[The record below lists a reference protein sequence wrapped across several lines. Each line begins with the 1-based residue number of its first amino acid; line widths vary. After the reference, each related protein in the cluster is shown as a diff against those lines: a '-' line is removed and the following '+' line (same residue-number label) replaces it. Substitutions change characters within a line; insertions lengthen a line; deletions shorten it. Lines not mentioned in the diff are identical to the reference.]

1 MCYFKLSA
9 VPFINLYKEIVMT
22 QSSDNIPDGHAFI
35 FTPVIQIILIK
46 KKCSL
51 KQSMVFVVIM
61 THEEE

>member
-9 VPFINLYKEIVMT
+9 VPFINLYKELVMT

-46 KKCSL
+46 KKKFSQTKHGFCRDHDS
-51 KQSMVFVVIM
+51 
-61 THEEE
+61 